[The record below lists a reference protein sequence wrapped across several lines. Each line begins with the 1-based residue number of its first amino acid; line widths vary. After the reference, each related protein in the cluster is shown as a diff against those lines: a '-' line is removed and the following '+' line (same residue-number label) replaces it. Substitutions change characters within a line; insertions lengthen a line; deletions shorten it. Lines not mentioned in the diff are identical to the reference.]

1 MFHLCIFYI
10 SASEQTTKA
19 VTPTFKI
26 EIADHFF
33 FGHTLVSARFIVS

>member
-10 SASEQTTKA
+10 SASEHISKA
-19 VTPTFKI
+19 VTPTFKT

-33 FGHTLVSARFIVS
+33 SNTLATL